1 MGLEDKKDIFSFI
14 MINLVLT
21 SIVSGST
28 DTITSSIPLKDG
40 DTIISSRGLFELGF
54 FSPGNSKNRYI
65 GIWYKSIP
73 AKTVV
78 WVANRETPVIDNSG
92 MLKIT
97 NPGVLTITNDKNTI
111 IWSSN
116 SSKAAPNPIA
126 QLLDSGN
133 LVVRDKNDNIDFVW
147 QSFDYPGDTLLPGM
161 KMGKDL
167 VTGRESYITSWKN
180 DDDPSTGEYTF
191 GCDVTGYPHQV
202 IKKGQVLQYRGEPWN
217 GIDFGGISV
226 LPQNAIYKFDMAFN
240 EHEVLYTY
248 TMFNSSMISRLT
260 MNHSGVAQ
268 RWVWAD
274 QVKDWIVYFSIP
286 AADGCD
292 LVCGAYGTCAVNSF
306 PKCGCVDK
314 FVPKYQNEWNGAN
327 WSKGC
332 VRKRALNC
340 KTDGFVKHANIKLPD
355 LQYTML
361 YKNVTLAQCE
371 KLCLKNCSC
380 VAYANIL
387 KTGGT
392 GCMLWMGD
400 LVDIQEGPS
409 YSSVLYIR
417 MASSD
422 LGLFTKM
429 CKHEGFD

>member
-1 MGLEDKKDIFSFI
+1 MGLQDKKDIFSFL
-14 MINLVLT
+14 MINLLLT

-65 GIWYKSIP
+65 GIWYKNIP

-92 MLKIT
+92 MLKVT

-116 SSKAAPNPIA
+116 VSKAAPNPIA

-133 LVVRDKNDNIDFVW
+133 LVVRDKNDNINFVW

-202 IKKGQVLQYRGEPWN
+202 IKKGQVLQYRSEPWN

-226 LPQNAIYKFDMAFN
+226 LPQNAIYKFDMVFN

-248 TMFNSSMISRLT
+248 KMFNSSMISRLT

-292 LVCGAYGTCAVNSF
+292 LVCGVYGTCAINSF
-306 PKCGCVDK
+306 PKCGCLDK

-332 VRKRALNC
+332 VRKRPLNC

-355 LQYTML
+355 FQYSMF

-409 YSSVLYIR
+409 FSSVLYVR